1 MKKYNL
7 APGDFPDIEDFKS
20 KLAEQDFTKF
30 NNFKPKLVEDAESVL
45 SVEFPRL
52 MEALPR
58 SLDSYAPQAMLATP
72 PAPANP
78 SAPSPAGAPPFEEE
92 GGNPFGDDDDAGTGK
107 SEWILAD
114 YIPTY
119 EPQFKTVQSGGFVTG
134 GAAKSVLGGSG
145 LPVTSLR
152 KIWDLSD
159 IDKDGMLDLQEFVIA
174 MFLIDMVKKGHA
186 VPDRLDEEM
195 VPPNKKA

>member
-30 NNFKPKLVEDAESVL
+30 NNFKPRLVEEAEGVL

-58 SLDSYAPQAMLATP
+58 CQDGYAPQAMLAT
-72 PAPANP
+72 APANP
-78 SAPSPAGAPPFEEE
+78 SAPSPAGASPFGEED
-92 GGNPFGDDDDAGTGK
+92 GGNPFGDDEDVGAGK
-107 SEWILAD
+107 NEWILAD

-119 EPQFKTVQSGGFVTG
+119 EPQFQSVQSGGYVTG
-134 GAAKSVLGGSG
+134 GAAKTVLGGSG

-159 IDKDGMLDLQEFVIA
+159 VDKDGMLDLQEFVIA
-174 MFLIDMVKKGHA
+174 LFLIDMVKKGHA
-186 VPDRLDEEM
+186 VPERLDDEM
-195 VPPNKKA
+195 VPPSKRV